1 MKPAPYRRFFSD
13 GHVRSDLWAKSLDD
27 LGAYFGE
34 HGEGAVHEARLSA
47 VGAWLMRHDAPR
59 EGAIDAIRLYRSHV
73 LAAANYPRPDQHPW
87 RSLLANLALEH
98 REAIE
103 RLALDAIQDWEA
115 AGSPRL
121 DTSIRTTQ
129 QVLVSCL
136 RNQRDRQA
144 ASEAL
149 EPYQPQIERIV
160 SHGT

>member
-27 LGAYFGE
+27 LREYFGE
-34 HGEGAVHEARLSA
+34 HGEGAVHCARLSS
-47 VGAWLMRHDAPR
+47 VSTWLMRQDKTPDGACDALQ
-59 EGAIDAIRLYRSHV
+59 LYRSHV
-73 LAAANYPRPDQHPW
+73 LALANYPRHDRHPW
-87 RSLLANLALEH
+87 VSLMANLAPEH
-98 REAIE
+98 RDAIE
-103 RLALDAIQDWEA
+103 RFALDLIRDWEA

-121 DTSIRTTQ
+121 DSSIRTTQ
-129 QVLVSCL
+129 QALLSCL

-149 EPYQPQIERIV
+149 EPYQSQIERIV

>member
-13 GHVRSDLWAKSLDD
+13 GHVRSDLWARSLDD
-27 LGAYFGE
+27 LREYFGE
-34 HGEGAVHEARLSA
+34 HGEGAAHDAQLSA
-47 VGAWLMRHDAPR
+47 ASMWLMSQGSKPD
-59 EGAIDAIRLYRSHV
+59 GALDAIQLYRSHV
-73 LAAANYPRPDQHPW
+73 LALANYPRHDRHPW
-87 RSLLANLALEH
+87 VSLLSNLAPEH
-98 REAIE
+98 RDAIE
-103 RLALDAIQDWEA
+103 RFALDMIRDWEA
-115 AGSPRL
+115 AGAPRL

-129 QVLVSCL
+129 QALLAAL